1 LTLKEVAKE
10 YPSRPRALP
19 MPATDGDE
27 DSEDERGTVETS
39 EAAAARRAKELKAC
53 EVRGKARVSMVPKS
67 DKAGRQAAKAAA
79 ALEKA
84 ELEARH
90 EAEEAEEE
98 ARAGRA
104 GGASIGN
111 AGGEEEDEADVEAA
125 AEALARLSTMGAAT
139 PPCLGQGQGRNQSQG
154 SGQGQGQGGARKV
167 SKSQRRREARERE
180 DRERD
185 RRIAAEKAGQG
196 PSAREEE
203 DAHFAR
209 TLGPMGLRVAEMAA
223 DGHCLFRAI
232 AHQLAYAEG
241 GAAGGQPDTA
251 AAVEIRKVAAGQLRR
266 GRALYEPFVLAGAVD
281 DPGPPIEYEAY
292 CARVE
297 STAEWGGQAELQA
310 IAAALGKRIEVHS
323 AGMPVVVMGDDDS
336 PARPRDPRDVLRVS
350 YHRAAYGLGEHYNSV
365 VRA

>member
-1 LTLKEVAKE
+1 MNSEESSDGEEVE
-10 YPSRPRALP
+10 SL
-19 MPATDGDE
+19 E
-27 DSEDERGTVETS
+27 
-39 EAAAARRAKELKAC
+39 EARVRRAKELKAC

-98 ARAGRA
+98 RTRARGRSE
-104 GGASIGN
+104 GGGEA
-111 AGGEEEDEADVEAA
+111 AGGEAADVEAA
-125 AEALARLSTMGAAT
+125 AEALAQLSAT
-139 PPCLGQGQGRNQSQG
+139 GQGQGK
-154 SGQGQGQGGARKV
+154 GQGQNGGRKV
-167 SKSQRRREARERE
+167 GKAQRRREARERE
-180 DRERD
+180 DRERE

-203 DAHFAR
+203 DAHLAS
-209 TLGPMGLRVAEMAA
+209 TLGPLGLRVAEMSA

-232 AHQLAYAEG
+232 AHQLKYAEG
-241 GAAGGQPDTA
+241 ELPAGEQPDTA
-251 AAVEIRKVAAGQLRR
+251 AAVEIRKVAADQLRSK
-266 GRALYEPFVLAGAVD
+266 RALYEPFVIAGALD
-281 DPGPPIEYEAY
+281 DPGPPLEYEEY

-297 STAEWGGQAELQA
+297 GTAEWGGQAELQA

-323 AGMPVVVMGDDDS
+323 AGMPVVVMGESDGG
-336 PARPRDPRDVLRVS
+336 AEPRDPRDVLRVS

>member
-1 LTLKEVAKE
+1 M
-10 YPSRPRALP
+10 P

-27 DSEDERGTVETS
+27 DSEDERGTVETR

-104 GGASIGN
+104 GGTTSGN
-111 AGGEEEDEADVEAA
+111 AGGEEDEADVEAA

-139 PPCLGQGQGRNQSQG
+139 PPGLGQGQVRGQSQG
-154 SGQGQGQGGARKV
+154 SGQGWGQGWGQGQGQGGGRKV

-310 IAAALGKRIEVHS
+310 IAAAFGKRIEVHS
-323 AGMPVVVMGDDDS
+323 VGMPVVVMGDDDN